1 MTGFLLNLL
10 LLAVIGFCVWQGYRK
25 GLILTA
31 AGVLIIFIAAFLAGK
46 TAAANAPSVSEKLLP
61 IMSWVAEDAISDAE
75 RGRSPI
81 NQITDPEALADITED
96 IFRRMGISEKEIKAM
111 VNRVL
116 PSLSDPSQTPKE
128 AIEATSLYVA
138 AYALIAIF
146 SFILYVVGL
155 TLIIYFISAVFKLP
169 VLNLIDKAG
178 GAAAGFLYGI
188 LILSAVGWAMR
199 YLGIFA
205 SSDLVANTAVLRFFS
220 KFNLL
225 SWLLSI

>member
-1 MTGFLLNLL
+1 MTGLLLNLL

-25 GLILTA
+25 GLILSV

-46 TAAANAPSVSEKLLP
+46 TAAANANSVSEKLLP
-61 IMSWVAEDAISDAE
+61 IMSWVAEDAINDAE
-75 RGRSPI
+75 RGRGPI

-96 IFRRMGISEKEIKAM
+96 VFRKMGISEREIKAM
-111 VNRVL
+111 VGRVL
-116 PSLSDPSQTPKE
+116 PSLSDPGQTAKE

-146 SFILYVVGL
+146 SFILYAVGL
-155 TLIIYFISAVFKLP
+155 TLLIYFVSAVFKLP
-169 VLNLIDKAG
+169 VLNLIDKIG
-178 GAAAGFLYGI
+178 GAATGLLYGM

-199 YLGIFA
+199 YLGIFT
-205 SSDLVANTAVLRFFS
+205 SFDLVSSTAVLRFFS
-220 KFNLL
+220 RFNLL